1 MAQIKIDFLL
11 DSVRSDPWFK
21 EFLKKVNLH

>member
-1 MAQIKIDFLL
+1 MSQIKIDFLL
-11 DSVRSDPWFK
+11 ESVRSDPRFK